1 MAIGDIVS
9 NLFSGGGGVISLIF
23 TLGAWGVV
31 VGTILGIIIWI
42 VYKKKRWFIN
52 CEFKIPRSDGRLINS
67 EWGKASYNAKK
78 GVVLVK
84 RKGIK
89 ATPLKPFDIKRYLQ
103 GANVLTVIQVGIREY
118 LPVLPE
124 SFIEMVDDK
133 TGESAAFMKIRVD
146 TTESKSWKSSFER
159 EAKNAYSI
167 ESLLQQFAPFIGWGI
182 IIFLNFLGFAI
193 LYTRIT

>member
-1 MAIGDIVS
+1 MAIGDVLSGI
-9 NLFSGGGGVISLIF
+9 FSGGEGYLGLVLTI
-23 TLGAWGVV
+23 GAWSVV
-31 VGTILGIIIWI
+31 LGTVLGIVIWQVI
-42 VYKKKRWFIN
+42 KKKKWFIN
-52 CEFKIPRSDGRLINS
+52 CEFKIPRSDGRLINA

-89 ATPLKPFDIKRYLQ
+89 ASPLKPFDVKRYLQ
-103 GANVLTVIQVGIREY
+103 GTNVLTVVQIGIKEY

-133 TGESAAFMKIRVD
+133 TGESAAFMKIRID
-146 TTESKSWKSSFER
+146 TTESKSWRASFER

-182 IIFLNFLGFAI
+182 IIFLNFLGFSI